1 MGCASFE
8 RLSPMKSLAIAA
20 IAASGFIIGGPAV
33 ANAYSQVE
41 GSYATLAGCEAD
53 GAGGQFTGPGADG
66 TSFYCEQGDDG
77 LYYLFITD

>member
-1 MGCASFE
+1 MAP
-8 RLSPMKSLAIAA
+8 RSPT
-20 IAASGFIIGGPAV
+20 PTP
-33 ANAYSQVE
+33 
-41 GSYATLAGCEAD
+41 SYATLAGCEAD

>member
-1 MGCASFE
+1 
-8 RLSPMKSLAIAA
+8 MKSLAIAA
-20 IAASGFIIGGPAV
+20 LAAGGIIIAVPAV
-33 ANAYSQVE
+33 ANADSQVE

-66 TSFYCEQGDDG
+66 TSFYCNQGDDG